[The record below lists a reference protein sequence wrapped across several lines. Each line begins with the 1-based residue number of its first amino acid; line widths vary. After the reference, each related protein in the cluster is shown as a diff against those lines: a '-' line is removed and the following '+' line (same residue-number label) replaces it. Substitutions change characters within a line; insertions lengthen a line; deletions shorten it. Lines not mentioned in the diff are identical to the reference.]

1 MQNSILL
8 LILQCLNVLTLNLDK
23 VVKRLN
29 YDSEEIY
36 LSKTSIP
43 LIFPPIYAQAIL
55 GDRIFPGKVCLN
67 EIFWDNSFH
76 LMTVFHG
83 TMLKHNTLKKYLV
96 TFFFL
101 KNQAISKTSYPVS
114 YSNSHR
120 NGHEK
125 NVCSLNIGWILA
137 PKLSPSCQNPLTNKE
152 GQRVNSVYSVR
163 WHTLLKKKGKLK
175 DLFLGTAKCNFSH
188 SLTL

>member
-43 LIFPPIYAQAIL
+43 LIIPPIYTQAIL

-67 EIFWDNSFH
+67 EIF
-76 LMTVFHG
+76 
-83 TMLKHNTLKKYLV
+83 
-96 TFFFL
+96 
-101 KNQAISKTSYPVS
+101 
-114 YSNSHR
+114 
-120 NGHEK
+120 
-125 NVCSLNIGWILA
+125 
-137 PKLSPSCQNPLTNKE
+137 
-152 GQRVNSVYSVR
+152 
-163 WHTLLKKKGKLK
+163 
-175 DLFLGTAKCNFSH
+175 
-188 SLTL
+188 